1 MENSKVSDQS
11 RNEELRHSGFGMIS
25 LLSYILGFLTFMWS
39 YIFVVLNTFGPV
51 NMDTD
56 AQTKIGYFLTVGII
70 LIILG
75 FFLSIASVTQKGRK
89 RLFSTLSQI
98 ISGLVV
104 LIPGFIYLLVVLNIL

>member
-1 MENSKVSDQS
+1 MENTKVLDQS
-11 RNEELRHSGFGMIS
+11 RNEELRHSGFGIFS
-25 LLSYILGFLTFMWS
+25 LSLYILGFLTIMLS
-39 YIFVVLNTFGPV
+39 YIFAVLNTFGPV

-56 AQTKIGYFLTVGII
+56 AQTKIGYFITVSII

-104 LIPGFIYLLVVLNIL
+104 VIPGFIYLLVILNIL